1 MPRPNPRRA
10 AGAPLPLRTSLL
22 WLPLVVGAC
31 STGADLVQAEQAA
44 EQAEIRQAGLDA
56 LEAAAAAGD
65 LASQM
70 RLASMYYD
78 GRTLPRER
86 GKAAVWYRAAA
97 DQGDTVKQ
105 LMARVKAE
113 RLASAGAVDA
123 AAAVELGQRGRGR
136 AQEVSEQL

>member
-1 MPRPNPRRA
+1 M
-10 AGAPLPLRTSLL
+10 
-22 WLPLVVGAC
+22 VGAC

-78 GRTLPRER
+78 GRTVPRDR
-86 GKAAVWYRAAA
+86 GRAAVWYRAAA
-97 DQGDTVKQ
+97 DQG
-105 LMARVKAE
+105 
-113 RLASAGAVDA
+113 LAG
-123 AAAVELGQRGRGR
+123 L
-136 AQEVSEQL
+136 